1 MTFYFLNTP
10 INCFTTEV
18 VYKTHFFQED
28 ERKYLKNK
36 KGLLLRSRH
45 GQSSFLKSRTRK
57 IFFEKTCLP
66 TGKEKPGARK
76 SRRCGRNSKWKYHTT
91 FTVQLIMVRVKFSTK
106 NSSLLED
113 KNLFCIQVPA
123 ESYRS
128 HKAHIK

>member
-10 INCFTTEV
+10 TNCFTTEV

-45 GQSSFLKSRTRK
+45 RQSSFLKNRTSERV
-57 IFFEKTCLP
+57 FEKRKL
-66 TGKEKPGARK
+66 GARK